1 MRVIAPF
8 LVLLFFMSSSKV
20 LSQDLDS
27 YQWKNRVILLKD
39 TDLNSDWLQAQLK
52 RLKSNAQQ
60 LLERE
65 VVLFL
70 VNNKGV
76 YDGMLTKTELQAD
89 SIITKYGLS
98 DFEGLVLIG
107 KDGTTKLKEE
117 FIVHTSEI
125 IELIDS
131 MPMRKTEMSD
141 TRKID

>member
-1 MRVIAPF
+1 MRSV
-8 LVLLFFMSSSKV
+8 VLLTTFIFLLGS
-20 LSQDLDS
+20 LQGQAQDLDV
-27 YQWKNRVILLKD
+27 YQWKNRVIILKD
-39 TDLNSDWLQAQLK
+39 ASLDSDWLQAQLK
-52 RLKSNAQQ
+52 RLKSNAKE

-70 VNNKGV
+70 VNDEGV
-76 YDGMLTKTELQAD
+76 YDGMLTQTGLQAD

-117 FIVHTSEI
+117 FIVHTSDI

-131 MPMRKTEMSD
+131 MPMRTREIE
-141 TRKID
+141 TNRKID

>member
-1 MRVIAPF
+1 MRFIALL
-8 LVLLFFMSSSKV
+8 LVLIFFMSSSKV
-20 LSQDLDS
+20 FSQDLDS

-39 TDLNSDWLQAQLK
+39 ENLDSDWLQAQLK
-52 RLKSNAQQ
+52 RLKSNAQE

-76 YDGMLTKTELQAD
+76 YDGMLTKTGLQAD

-98 DFEGLVLIG
+98 NFEGLVLIG

-117 FIVHTSEI
+117 FIVHSSEI

-131 MPMRKTEMSD
+131 MPMRKTEMSN
-141 TRKID
+141 TKKID